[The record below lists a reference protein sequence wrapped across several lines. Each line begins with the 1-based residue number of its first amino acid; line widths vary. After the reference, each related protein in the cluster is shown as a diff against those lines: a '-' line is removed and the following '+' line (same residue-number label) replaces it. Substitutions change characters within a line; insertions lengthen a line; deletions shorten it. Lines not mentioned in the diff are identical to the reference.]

1 MTINYK
7 DKFYI
12 YHPDGKFT
20 EEQLKK
26 ILDAAYEMGKKEGY
40 NDGYEAGKK
49 NSFTITYPSYP
60 WNEPYYNPYNPNI
73 TCTDPTKIPSSVTTA
88 ASTIKTNKDYS
99 ITTKNDV
106 PFTLTNNICREFKY
120 NGTEE

>member
-40 NDGYEAGKK
+40 NDGYEQGKK
-49 NSFTITYPSYP
+49 NHFTITYPSYP
-60 WNEPYYNPYNPNI
+60 WNTPYYTNPSI
-73 TCTDPTKIPSSVTTA
+73 TCTDPTKIPSSITTA
-88 ASTIKTNKDYS
+88 TSIIKTNKDYS
-99 ITTKNDV
+99 ITTKNDA
-106 PFTLTNNICREFKY
+106 PFTVTNNICREFKY